1 MNKIADGYTHL
12 TSVYYYNNCI
22 IASEDLIRNEQD
34 KTLSLRKRRIDEF
47 FLKKRLHLNEL
58 TNINSDNCLEL
69 QKGDLTIPIELAFL
83 YIYILLL
90 QFLFNLYMICSI
102 FAFS

>member
-69 QKGDLTIPIELAFL
+69 QKGDLTIPIEQQL
-83 YIYILLL
+83 YITSLVNFFIKLLYRM
-90 QFLFNLYMICSI
+90 NR
-102 FAFS
+102 

>member
-69 QKGDLTIPIELAFL
+69 QKGDLTIPIEQQL
-83 YIYILLL
+83 YITSLVYFFIKLLYRM
-90 QFLFNLYMICSI
+90 NR
-102 FAFS
+102 

>member
-69 QKGDLTIPIELAFL
+69 QKGDLTIPIEQQL
-83 YIYILLL
+83 YITSLVNFFIKR
-90 QFLFNLYMICSI
+90 LYRMNR
-102 FAFS
+102 

>member
-69 QKGDLTIPIELAFL
+69 QKGDLTIPIEQQLDITSLVNFFIKLL
-83 YIYILLL
+83 YRM
-90 QFLFNLYMICSI
+90 NR
-102 FAFS
+102 

>member
-69 QKGDLTIPIELAFL
+69 QKGDLTIPIEQQL
-83 YIYILLL
+83 YITSLVNFFIKLLYRV
-90 QFLFNLYMICSI
+90 NR
-102 FAFS
+102 

>member
-34 KTLSLRKRRIDEF
+34 KTLSLRKRRNDEF

-69 QKGDLTIPIELAFL
+69 QKGDLTIPIEQQL
-83 YIYILLL
+83 YITSLVNFFIKLLYRM
-90 QFLFNLYMICSI
+90 NR
-102 FAFS
+102 

>member
-1 MNKIADGYTHL
+1 MNKITDGYTHL

-69 QKGDLTIPIELAFL
+69 QKGDLTIPIEQQL
-83 YIYILLL
+83 YITSLVNFFIKLLYRM
-90 QFLFNLYMICSI
+90 NR
-102 FAFS
+102 

>member
-47 FLKKRLHLNEL
+47 FLKKRLHLTEL

-69 QKGDLTIPIELAFL
+69 QKGDLTIPIEQQL
-83 YIYILLL
+83 YITSLVNFFIKLLYRM
-90 QFLFNLYMICSI
+90 NR
-102 FAFS
+102 

>member
-47 FLKKRLHLNEL
+47 FPKKRLHLNEL

-69 QKGDLTIPIELAFL
+69 QKGDLTIPIEQQL
-83 YIYILLL
+83 YITSLVNFFIKLLYRM
-90 QFLFNLYMICSI
+90 NR
-102 FAFS
+102 

>member
-12 TSVYYYNNCI
+12 TSVYYYYNCI

-69 QKGDLTIPIELAFL
+69 QKGDLTIPIEQQL
-83 YIYILLL
+83 YITSLVNFFIKLLYRM
-90 QFLFNLYMICSI
+90 NR
-102 FAFS
+102 

>member
-69 QKGDLTIPIELAFL
+69 QKGDLTIPIEQQL
-83 YIYILLL
+83 YITSLVNVFIKLLYRM
-90 QFLFNLYMICSI
+90 NR
-102 FAFS
+102 

>member
-34 KTLSLRKRRIDEF
+34 KTLFLRKRRIDEF

-69 QKGDLTIPIELAFL
+69 QKGDLTIPIQQQL
-83 YIYILLL
+83 YITSLVNFFIKLLYRM
-90 QFLFNLYMICSI
+90 NR
-102 FAFS
+102 

>member
-12 TSVYYYNNCI
+12 TSVYDYNNCI

-69 QKGDLTIPIELAFL
+69 QKGDLTIPIEQQL
-83 YIYILLL
+83 YITSLVNFFIKLLYRM
-90 QFLFNLYMICSI
+90 NR
-102 FAFS
+102 

>member
-34 KTLSLRKRRIDEF
+34 KTLFLRKRRIDEF

-69 QKGDLTIPIELAFL
+69 QKGDLTIPIEQQL
-83 YIYILLL
+83 YITSLVNFFIKLLYRM
-90 QFLFNLYMICSI
+90 NR
-102 FAFS
+102 

>member
-1 MNKIADGYTHL
+1 MIRC
-12 TSVYYYNNCI
+12 YYNNCI

-69 QKGDLTIPIELAFL
+69 QKGDLTIPIEQQL
-83 YIYILLL
+83 YITSLVNFFIKLLYRM
-90 QFLFNLYMICSI
+90 NR
-102 FAFS
+102 

>member
-69 QKGDLTIPIELAFL
+69 QKGDLTIPIEQQL
-83 YIYILLL
+83 YITSLVNFFIKLL
-90 QFLFNLYMICSI
+90 NRMNR
-102 FAFS
+102 

>member
-69 QKGDLTIPIELAFL
+69 QKGDLTIPIQQQL
-83 YIYILLL
+83 YITSLVNFFIKLL
-90 QFLFNLYMICSI
+90 NRMNR
-102 FAFS
+102 

>member
-34 KTLSLRKRRIDEF
+34 KTLFLRKRRIDEF

-69 QKGDLTIPIELAFL
+69 QKGDLTIPIQQQL
-83 YIYILLL
+83 YITSLVNVFIKLLYRM
-90 QFLFNLYMICSI
+90 NR
-102 FAFS
+102 

>member
-1 MNKIADGYTHL
+1 MNKIADGYEHL

-69 QKGDLTIPIELAFL
+69 QKGDLTIPIEQQL
-83 YIYILLL
+83 YITSLVNFFIKLLYRM
-90 QFLFNLYMICSI
+90 NR
-102 FAFS
+102 

>member
-69 QKGDLTIPIELAFL
+69 QKGDLTIPIEQQL
-83 YIYILLL
+83 YITSLVNFFIKLLYRMN
-90 QFLFNLYMICSI
+90 Q
-102 FAFS
+102 

>member
-69 QKGDLTIPIELAFL
+69 QKGDLAIPIEQQL
-83 YIYILLL
+83 YITSLVNFFIKLLYRM
-90 QFLFNLYMICSI
+90 NR
-102 FAFS
+102 

>member
-69 QKGDLTIPIELAFL
+69 QKGDLTIPIQQQL
-83 YIYILLL
+83 YITSLVNFFIKLLYRM
-90 QFLFNLYMICSI
+90 NR
-102 FAFS
+102 